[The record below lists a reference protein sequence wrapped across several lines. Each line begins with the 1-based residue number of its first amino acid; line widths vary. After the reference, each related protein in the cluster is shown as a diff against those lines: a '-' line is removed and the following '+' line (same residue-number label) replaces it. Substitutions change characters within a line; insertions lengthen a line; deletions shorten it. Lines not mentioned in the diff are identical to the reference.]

1 MNISRKLAISGLIV
15 VAVFAFGFG
24 LAFVG
29 EAQAE
34 KSPCCYIPATAH
46 CSAGI
51 GTWNEDLMLCYI
63 DLDPTNPTLCQAQVT
78 PECW

>member
-1 MNISRKLAISGLIV
+1 MNVSRKLFIGGLIV

-29 EAQAE
+29 EAQAGP
-34 KSPCCYIPATAH
+34 SPCCYIPATPH
-46 CSAGI
+46 CSAGV
-51 GTWNEDLMLCYI
+51 GTWNEALELCIYGFRPPSGPYCTI
-63 DLDPTNPTLCQAQVT
+63 ELA